1 MDLTEIFIVKYVF
14 FFQGYVAYFE
24 ICNLAKS
31 EAWTQHTD
39 DTGNVYMHNAENG
52 HWVGYDTPQTV
63 ERKVK
68 YIYQIPFKIF

>member
-1 MDLTEIFIVKYVF
+1 M
-14 FFQGYVAYFE
+14 AYFE

-52 HWVGYDTPQTV
+52 HWVGYDTSQTV

-68 YIYQIPFKIF
+68 TKPKNVIFQLFLTFFVEMSEIGFG

>member
-1 MDLTEIFIVKYVF
+1 M
-14 FFQGYVAYFE
+14 AYFE

-31 EAWTQHTD
+31 GAWTQHTD

-68 YIYQIPFKIF
+68 YKEYFKALGMINLLMK

>member
-1 MDLTEIFIVKYVF
+1 M
-14 FFQGYVAYFE
+14 AYFE

-68 YIYQIPFKIF
+68 YKEYFKAFGMINLIMK

>member
-1 MDLTEIFIVKYVF
+1 M
-14 FFQGYVAYFE
+14 AYFE

-68 YIYQIPFKIF
+68 YKENK